1 MDELTALREFR
12 PLHELPSATT
22 VETARY
28 ALLRHI
34 SGRGARSRRL
44 SWKLPA
50 AVATVAAIVVAAVLL
65 SGLAP
70 TSGTEARAASGVLRQ
85 TAAVAAGREP
95 VTLPPGAYAY
105 SRSRGVHLV
114 TTVIGGKAFNALV
127 PSVREIWIAR
137 DGSGRIRERSGKPVF
152 LTAADRAAWL
162 AAGRPVIE
170 KSGTA
175 DDRYGPGG
183 LHFEDLSSLPTDPKR
198 LAETLRQR
206 AALTDV
212 PVDVETFVIVG
223 DLLRETI
230 GPPAVRAALYQVAAS
245 LPGVQLVGRVTDP
258 AGRAGI
264 AVAMTSDY
272 SGGLVRHELV
282 FDPRTSAL
290 LAERQVLLERVK
302 WTGAPPG
309 TVLGY
314 TVYLR
319 SGASRSVLRPA

>member
-1 MDELTALREFR
+1 ATRSRPGRPAGARPRRPPSLRLGRPDLRRDRAGARRAGGHRPLPAQPRPPQSSSFAASQRGQRHRTAAAGRRGGTPMDELTALREFR

-22 VETARY
+22 VEAARY

-105 SRSRGVHLV
+105 SRSRGVHPV

-137 DGSGRIRERSGKPVF
+137 HGSRRIRR
-152 LTAADRAAWL
+152 
-162 AAGRPVIE
+162 
-170 KSGTA
+170 
-175 DDRYGPGG
+175 
-183 LHFEDLSSLPTDPKR
+183 
-198 LAETLRQR
+198 
-206 AALTDV
+206 
-212 PVDVETFVIVG
+212 
-223 DLLRETI
+223 
-230 GPPAVRAALYQVAAS
+230 
-245 LPGVQLVGRVTDP
+245 
-258 AGRAGI
+258 
-264 AVAMTSDY
+264 
-272 SGGLVRHELV
+272 
-282 FDPRTSAL
+282 
-290 LAERQVLLERVK
+290 
-302 WTGAPPG
+302 
-309 TVLGY
+309 
-314 TVYLR
+314 
-319 SGASRSVLRPA
+319 